1 MFHKICVYL
10 ALCASL
16 LQCGIAV
23 DDDTPEEGGLDFDT
37 PTAAIN
43 GAKEGASFDY
53 QDFCKEVIDKG
64 QMLGCQL
71 KAPNE
76 QFELRVCKLE
86 TGIHKS
92 YS

>member
-1 MFHKICVYL
+1 MFHNICVYL

-23 DDDTPEEGGLDFDT
+23 DDEEGGLDFDT

-43 GAKEGASFDY
+43 GAKVGSSFDY
-53 QDFCKEVIDKG
+53 QDFCQETADKV

-86 TGIHKS
+86 TGIHQS